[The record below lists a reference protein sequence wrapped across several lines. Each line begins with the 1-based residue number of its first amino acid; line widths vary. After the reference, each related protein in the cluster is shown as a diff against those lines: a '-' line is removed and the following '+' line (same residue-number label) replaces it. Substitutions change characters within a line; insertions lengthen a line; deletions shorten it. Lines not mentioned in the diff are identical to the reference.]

1 MKNLKIADFSFKE
14 GLNVENDMIKFSQCV
29 DSMRTSEI
37 RDLMSIA
44 MRPDIITFAGGM
56 PNNDLFPVE
65 EIDEIYNGLDDKTK
79 KVGFQY
85 GPTQGYPPLI
95 ESLKEYLR
103 GKGLPVDTNEIII
116 TSGSL
121 QAINII
127 TKLFVNPGDTVI
139 TENPCFIG
147 GTSAFKSYQANI
159 VSVPLDSDGI
169 IMSELEKAMEGEA
182 KNAKL
187 LYLSPYFHNPA
198 GIVYSKKRK
207 EELLKYLYGKEIIL
221 IEDDPYGELYFE
233 DDYKKLTIPMKTIQP
248 EPVPICYV
256 GSFSKILGPGM
267 RLGWLLASPEIINK
281 AQLAKQSMDACSSTF
296 TQVLADQFLR
306 KGKLKPYVERLRIA
320 YARRMKIMNDSLQ
333 KNMPQEAKWIVP
345 KGGFYI
351 WISLPQHIDA
361 LEILKGSMSRGA
373 IFVIGKTFDPMGVK
387 NNCLRL
393 SFSHTP
399 EDEIEKGVKIIAEAL
414 RAQL

>member
-1 MKNLKIADFSFKE
+1 MKNLKIADSSFEE

-233 DDYKKLTIPMKTIQP
+233 DDYKELTIPMKTIQP

-333 KNMPQEAKWIVP
+333 KKMPQEAKWIVP

-361 LEILKGSMSRGA
+361 LEILKESMSRGA

-414 RAQL
+414 KAQL

>member
-1 MKNLKIADFSFKE
+1 MKNLKIADSSFEE

-233 DDYKKLTIPMKTIQP
+233 DDYKELTIPMKTIQP

-333 KNMPQEAKWIVP
+333 KKMPQEAKWIVP

-361 LEILKGSMSRGA
+361 LEILKESMSRGA

>member
-1 MKNLKIADFSFKE
+1 
-14 GLNVENDMIKFSQCV
+14 MIKFSQCV

-56 PNNDLFPVE
+56 PNNDLFPVK

-85 GPTQGYPPLI
+85 GPTPGYPPLI

-103 GKGLPVDTNEIII
+103 GKGLPVDTNELII
-116 TSGSL
+116 TAGSL

-139 TENPCFIG
+139 CENPCFIG
-147 GTSAFKSYQANI
+147 GTSAFKSYQAHI

-169 IMSELEKAMEGEA
+169 IMSELKKAMEGEA
-182 KNAKL
+182 KNAKI

-207 EELLKYLYGKEIIL
+207 EELLKYLEGKEIIL

-233 DDYKKLTIPMKTIQP
+233 DEYKELTIPMKTIQP
-248 EPVPICYV
+248 EPVPICYL

-306 KGKLKPYVERLRIA
+306 QGKLQPYVERLRII

-333 KNMPQEAKWIVP
+333 KNMPPEATWVVP

-351 WISLPQHIDA
+351 WISLPQHVDA
-361 LEILKGSMSRGA
+361 LEILKESMSRGA
-373 IFVIGKTFDPMGVK
+373 IFVIGRTFDPMGIK

-393 SFSHTP
+393 AFSHTP

-414 RAQL
+414 KARL

>member
-1 MKNLKIADFSFKE
+1 MKRGILLLQKPLKFGA
-14 GLNVENDMIKFSQCV
+14 NMIKFSQCV

-37 RDLMSIA
+37 RDLMSVA

-65 EIDEIYNGLDDKTK
+65 EIDEIYNGLDDKIK
-79 KVGFQY
+79 KIGFQY
-85 GPTQGYPPLI
+85 GPTPGYPPLI

-103 GKGLPVDTNEIII
+103 SKGLPVDTNEIII

-169 IMSELEKAMEGEA
+169 IMSELKIAMEGEA

-207 EELLKYLYGKEIIL
+207 EELLKYLDGKEIIL
-221 IEDDPYGELYFE
+221 IEDDPYGELYFDE
-233 DDYKKLTIPMKTIQP
+233 RSKELTVPMKTIQP
-248 EPVPICYV
+248 EVVPICYT

-267 RLGWLLASPEIINK
+267 RLGWLLATPEIINK

-306 KGKLKPYVERLRIA
+306 KGKLKPYVERLRIT
-320 YARRMKIMNDSLQ
+320 YARRMKIMNDSLH
-333 KNMPQEAKWIVP
+333 KNMPPEAKWVVP

-351 WISLPQHIDA
+351 WISLPQQIDA
-361 LEILKGSMSRGA
+361 TEILKESMSRGA
-373 IFVIGKTFDPMGVK
+373 IFVIGKTFDPMGIK

-393 SFSHTP
+393 AFSHTP
-399 EDEIEKGVKIIAEAL
+399 EDEIERGVKIIAEAL
-414 RAQL
+414 KARL

>member
-1 MKNLKIADFSFKE
+1 MDSSFKE
-14 GLNVENDMIKFSQCV
+14 CLIVENDMIKFSKCV

-37 RDLMSIA
+37 RDLMSVA
-44 MRPDIITFAGGM
+44 MRPDIISFAGGM
-56 PNNDLFPVE
+56 PNNDLFPVK

-79 KVGFQY
+79 KIGFQY
-85 GPTQGYPPLI
+85 GPTPGYPPLI

-103 GKGLPVDTNEIII
+103 GKNLPVDTNDLII
-116 TSGSL
+116 TAGSL
-121 QAINII
+121 QALNII

-147 GTSAFKSYQANI
+147 GSAVFKSYQANI
-159 VSVPLDSDGI
+159 VSASLDSDGI
-169 IMSELEKAMEGEA
+169 VMSELKNLMEGDG

-187 LYLSPYFHNPA
+187 LYLSPCFHNPA

-207 EELLKYLYGKEIIL
+207 EELLKYLVGKEIIL
-221 IEDDPYGELYFE
+221 VEDDPYNELYFE
-233 DDYKKLTIPMKTIQP
+233 DSCKELTVPMKTIQP
-248 EPVPICYV
+248 EPVPICYT

-281 AQLAKQSMDACSSTF
+281 AQLTKQSMDACSSTF

-306 KGKLKPYVERLRIA
+306 QGKLQPYVAGLRIT
-320 YARRMKIMNDSLQ
+320 YARRMKIMNDSLI
-333 KNMPQEAKWIVP
+333 KNMPPEAKWIVP

-351 WISLPQHIDA
+351 WITLPEHIDT
-361 LEILKGSMSRGA
+361 LEILKESMSKGA
-373 IFVIGKTFDPMGVK
+373 IFVIGKTFDPKGVK

-393 SFSHTP
+393 SFSNTP
-399 EDEIEKGVKIIAEAL
+399 ENEIERGVKIIAEAL
-414 RAQL
+414 KARL

>member
-1 MKNLKIADFSFKE
+1 MINFS
-14 GLNVENDMIKFSQCV
+14 NCV
-29 DSMRTSEI
+29 DAMRTSEI
-37 RDLMSIA
+37 RDLMSVA

-56 PNNDLFPVE
+56 PNNNLFPVE
-65 EIDEIYNGLDDKTK
+65 EITEIFNELDEETK
-79 KVGFQY
+79 KIGFQY
-85 GPTQGYPPLI
+85 GPTPGYPPLL

-103 GKGLPVDTNEIII
+103 SKNLPVDSNDLII
-116 TSGSL
+116 TAGSL

-127 TKLFVNPGDTVI
+127 AKLFVNPGDTVI

-147 GTSAFKSYQANI
+147 GTSAFKSYQANLAGI
-159 VSVPLDSDGI
+159 PLDSDGI
-169 IMSELEKAMEGEA
+169 LIDELKRAMENEA
-182 KNAKL
+182 KGAKI

-207 EELLKYLYGKEIIL
+207 EELLDYLKGREIIL
-221 IEDDPYGELYFE
+221 IEDDPYGELYFNE
-233 DDYKKLTIPMKTIQP
+233 SDKELTVPMKSIQP
-248 EPVPICYV
+248 EPVPICYT

-267 RLGWLLASPEIINK
+267 RLGWLLAPPKIIDK

-306 KGKLKPYVERLRIA
+306 KGKLQPYVEKLRSI
-320 YARRMKIMNDSLQ
+320 YARRMKIMNDSLV
-333 KNMPQEAKWIVP
+333 KNMPPEAQWVVP

-351 WISLPQHIDA
+351 WITLPENIDA
-361 LEILKGSMSRGA
+361 LDILKESMSRGA

-387 NNCLRL
+387 KNCLRL

-399 EDEIEKGVKIIAEAL
+399 EDEIDRGVKIIAGAL
-414 RAQL
+414 KARL

>member
-1 MKNLKIADFSFKE
+1 
-14 GLNVENDMIKFSQCV
+14 MIKFSECV
-29 DSMRTSEI
+29 DAMRTSEI
-37 RDLMSIA
+37 RDLMSVA

-56 PNNDLFPVE
+56 PNNDLFPVK
-65 EIDEIYNGLDDKTK
+65 EIDEIYNGLDEDTK
-79 KVGFQY
+79 KIGFQY
-85 GPTQGYPPLI
+85 GPTPGYPPLI

-103 GKGLPVDTNEIII
+103 GKNLPVDSNDLII

-127 TKLFVNPGDTVI
+127 AKLFVNPGDTVI

-159 VSVPLDSDGI
+159 TGIPLDADGI
-169 IMSELEKAMEGEA
+169 ILDELKRAMDNEA
-182 KNAKL
+182 KEAKL

-207 EELLKYLYGKEIIL
+207 EDLLKYLVGKEIIL
-221 IEDDPYGELYFE
+221 IEDDPYGELYFNPE
-233 DDYKKLTIPMKTIQP
+233 EKDLTIPMKSIQP
-248 EPVPICYV
+248 EPVPICYT

-267 RLGWLLASPEIINK
+267 RLGWLLAPPQIINK

-306 KGKLKPYVERLRIA
+306 KGKLQPYVERLRGI
-320 YARRMKIMNDSLQ
+320 YARRMKIMNDSLI
-333 KNMPQEAKWIVP
+333 KNMPPEATWVVP

-351 WISLPQHIDA
+351 WISLPESIDA
-361 LEILKGSMSRGA
+361 LDILKESMSRGA
-373 IFVIGKTFDPMGVK
+373 IFVIGRTFDPQGIK

-393 SFSHTP
+393 AFSHTP
-399 EDEIEKGVKIIAEAL
+399 EGEIDRGVKIISEAL
-414 RAQL
+414 KARLKK

>member
-1 MKNLKIADFSFKE
+1 MKNLKIADSSFEE

-306 KGKLKPYVERLRIA
+306 KGKLKPYIERLRIA

-333 KNMPQEAKWIVP
+333 KKMPQEAKWIVP

-414 RAQL
+414 KAQL

>member
-1 MKNLKIADFSFKE
+1 
-14 GLNVENDMIKFSQCV
+14 MIKFSQCV
-29 DSMRTSEI
+29 DAMRTSEI
-37 RDLMSIA
+37 RDLMSVA
-44 MRPDIITFAGGM
+44 MRPDIISFAGGM
-56 PNNDLFPVE
+56 PNNDLFPVK
-65 EIDEIYNGLDDKTK
+65 EIDEIYNELDDKIK
-79 KVGFQY
+79 KDGFQY
-85 GPTQGYPPLI
+85 GPTSGYPPLI

-103 GKGLPVDTNEIII
+103 SKKLPVETNDLII

-127 TKLFVNPGDTVI
+127 AKLFVDPGNTVI

-169 IMSELEKAMEGEA
+169 IMSELKRAMEGEA

-187 LYLSPYFHNPA
+187 IYLSPYFHNPA
-198 GIVYSKKRK
+198 GIVYSKQRK
-207 EELLKYLYGKEIIL
+207 TELLKYLEGKEIIL
-221 IEDDPYGELYFE
+221 IEDDPYSELYFDE
-233 DDYKKLTIPMKTIQP
+233 SYKELTVPMKTFQP
-248 EPVPICYV
+248 EPVPICYT

-267 RLGWLLASPEIINK
+267 RLGWLLAPPEIINK

-306 KGKLKPYVERLRIA
+306 KGKLQPYVAGLRIT
-320 YARRMKIMNDSLQ
+320 YARRMKIMNDSLV
-333 KNMPQEAKWIVP
+333 KNMPPVAKWVVP

-351 WISLPQHIDA
+351 WITLPEHIDA
-361 LEILKGSMSRGA
+361 LEILKESMSRGA
-373 IFVIGKTFDPMGVK
+373 IFVIGKTFDPKGVK

-393 SFSHTP
+393 AFSHTP
-399 EDEIEKGVKIIAEAL
+399 EDEIEKGVKIIAEAMKSRL
-414 RAQL
+414 

>member
-1 MKNLKIADFSFKE
+1 MKRGILLLQKPLKFGA
-14 GLNVENDMIKFSQCV
+14 NMIKFSQCV

-37 RDLMSIA
+37 RDLMSVA

-65 EIDEIYNGLDDKTK
+65 EIDEIYNGLDDKIK
-79 KVGFQY
+79 KIGFQY
-85 GPTQGYPPLI
+85 GPTPGYPPLI

-103 GKGLPVDTNEIII
+103 SKGLPVDTNEIII

-169 IMSELEKAMEGEA
+169 IMSELKIAMEGEA

-207 EELLKYLYGKEIIL
+207 EELLKYLDGKEIIL
-221 IEDDPYGELYFE
+221 IEDDPYGELYFDE
-233 DDYKKLTIPMKTIQP
+233 SSKELTVPMKTIQP
-248 EPVPICYV
+248 EVVPICYT

-306 KGKLKPYVERLRIA
+306 KGKLKPYVERLRIT
-320 YARRMKIMNDSLQ
+320 YARRMKIMNDSLH
-333 KNMPQEAKWIVP
+333 KNMPPEAKWVVP

-351 WISLPQHIDA
+351 WISLPQQIDA
-361 LEILKGSMSRGA
+361 TEILKESMSRGA
-373 IFVIGKTFDPMGVK
+373 IFVIGRTFDPMGIK

-393 SFSHTP
+393 AFSHTP
-399 EDEIEKGVKIIAEAL
+399 EDEIERGVKIIAEAL
-414 RAQL
+414 KARL